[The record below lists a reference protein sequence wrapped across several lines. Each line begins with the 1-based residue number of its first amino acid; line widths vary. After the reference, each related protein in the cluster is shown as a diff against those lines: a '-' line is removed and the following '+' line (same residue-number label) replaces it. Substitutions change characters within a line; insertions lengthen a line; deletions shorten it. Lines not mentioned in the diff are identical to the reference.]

1 MVFYLFPLL
10 KSCKLE
16 IRFINIQPDT
26 LTFTDLILVN
36 QILRNFRSCF
46 KVLEHGILYRIRNF
60 LEMNFKRL
68 GGTQRQFS
76 VKYLLGEAKIA

>member
-1 MVFYLFPLL
+1 MGDAFSVPFILSCLYHNGACYLFSLL
-10 KSCKLE
+10 KSSKLE

-46 KVLEHGILYRIRNF
+46 KVLEYGILYQI
-60 LEMNFKRL
+60 
-68 GGTQRQFS
+68 T
-76 VKYLLGEAKIA
+76 